1 MPDTIIFDS
10 HACVK
15 RMTKAGVEPHV
26 AEAFA
31 AEQVNILEHHIATKK
46 DIESLRKDIE
56 SLRKDIEGLRKD
68 SEGLRKESE
77 GLRKDSEGL
86 RKDSEGLRKDTTAL
100 VLETKNDLIKWFVA
114 ALFLSAGLVVAGVGI
129 VVQVLLN
136 GISS

>member
-1 MPDTIIFDS
+1 MADTIIFDT

-46 DIESLRKDIE
+46 DIESLRKD
-56 SLRKDIEGLRKD
+56 
-68 SEGLRKESE
+68 
-77 GLRKDSEGL
+77 
-86 RKDSEGLRKDTTAL
+86 TTAL

-129 VVQVLLN
+129 VGQILL
-136 GISS
+136 S